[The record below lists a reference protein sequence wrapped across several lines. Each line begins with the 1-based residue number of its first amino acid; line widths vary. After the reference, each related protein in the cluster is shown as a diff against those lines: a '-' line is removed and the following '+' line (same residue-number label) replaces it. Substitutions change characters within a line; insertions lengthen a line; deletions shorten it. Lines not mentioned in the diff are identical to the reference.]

1 MQAVRIHRYS
11 AGPQGALVNAYLVET
26 GEGIVAVDGTLTV
39 SDEPCAPRAGRVAA
53 KAAPGSARDPCL
65 SGSLRRGR

>member
-39 SDEPCAPRAGRVAA
+39 SDEPCARSSRC
-53 KAAPGSARDPCL
+53 KSRSWQC
-65 SGSLRRGR
+65 S